1 MKLLDTLTRA
11 ADEEQL
17 QLQPL
22 PIHAAAAQPEHLRRH
37 YALLLAAVLTAQ
49 PAVSEAQ
56 SRLLRLLLDA
66 LQLGDIR
73 GALFDQARELA
84 PEPLL
89 EAARVIRE
97 AGFAA
102 HLLLDVLVLLR
113 LDAPLDDE
121 SVRLVGELA
130 AFLGLDSEETAIRA
144 TDAVQILGLDNSDQT
159 AAGEAVT
166 DMFNQANLL
175 ARYWP
180 GKLSQKLTTE
190 ALRAGLQGGLWLLD
204 SDLAVDFPWQASDA
218 TLLFRNGSTLNTFA
232 KEGEINLSNCQ
243 LLDAA
248 MSFQG
253 ACSIVLQGCDWQ
265 GDYDPQARRTAIDS
279 QGQYLTAENCKF
291 STRNARTININEA
304 GLHLQNCSFSRCG
317 NLLLDGGAVEH
328 KGRYI
333 GGMMGGFFG
342 SEARIVNCRFETCQG
357 AIAGALKLSHLS
369 EIVRCEFISCKG
381 TISKSRLKFLH
392 AHTQPEA
399 PEINELNED
408 EFWNS
413 FNSNTKIST
422 TRILSINKETKTQ
435 KDEKLENISIH
446 SNNYERLC
454 TIKNCTFRDSSI
466 YAYVRSKER
475 IAENSQFAKSS
486 IAYGVEID
494 GYTPETYQCTFK

>member
-130 AFLGLDSEETAIRA
+130 AFLGLDSEESAIRA
-144 TDAVQILGLDNSDQT
+144 TDAVQILGLDNSVQT

-204 SDLAVDFPWQASDA
+204 NDLAVDFPWQASDA
-218 TLLFRNGSTLNTFA
+218 ILLFRNGATLNTFA
-232 KEGEINLSNCQ
+232 KEGEINLNNCQ

-253 ACSIVLQGCDWQ
+253 ACRIVLQSCDWQ

-279 QGQYLTAENCKF
+279 QGQRLTAKNCKF

-304 GLHLQNCSFSRCG
+304 RLDLQNCSFTRCG
-317 NLLLDGGAVEH
+317 NLLLDGGAIEH
-328 KGRYI
+328 EGKPKQ
-333 GGMMGGFFG
+333 GFRDSG
-342 SEARIVNCRFETCQG
+342 SEASIVDCQFDTCQG
-357 AIAGALKLSHLS
+357 AVAGALKLSYLI

-381 TISKSRLKFLH
+381 TLSKSRLKFLH

-399 PEINELNED
+399 PEINEVDED
-408 EFWNS
+408 EFWNTI
-413 FNSNTKIST
+413 NSNTAIFT
-422 TRILSINKETKTQ
+422 TGTLVTNKETKTQ

-446 SNNYERLC
+446 SRSSGGLR
-454 TIKNCTFRDSSI
+454 TIKNCTFRDSSV
-466 YAYVRSKER
+466 YATIQSDET

-486 IAYGVEID
+486 ICY
-494 GYTPETYQCTFK
+494 ETTSDYRIPTAKSCTFK